1 MAHRIAFV
9 LVVLAALCGTGASG
23 QQPAA
28 GRAALHIVL
37 VLDGLRPDSINAT
50 DTPNLHRLRSEGVD
64 FASSH
69 SVFPT
74 VTRVN
79 ATSIASGM
87 YPDRHG
93 IMGNRIF
100 VPAVDPKR
108 AFNNDDAKL
117 LLRLGE
123 HITTA
128 PSLAEILH
136 GSADR
141 FVAVSSGSTGSALLL
156 APRAPGGMG
165 MVVNGGFTPGEQV
178 AFPKEDSAAILSR
191 FGPAP
196 KKGGA
201 TEPHDEPVAWAM
213 RVLSEYVIPELKP
226 RVVISWLTE
235 PDHTQH
241 AHGVGSPQA
250 LETIRRDDAQVGA
263 LLKRLGEL
271 GLAER
276 TDIMVVS
283 DHGFAQTVLDVN
295 VQQALLDAKLLSAE
309 ESDDVVLASSG
320 QAMAV
325 HVKGRDPKRIAAIA
339 AFLQAQ
345 PWCGV
350 VFTAGGPGTAEGKV
364 RGTFSL
370 EFVHLGGHP
379 RSPDIVFTFPWSSAR
394 NRFGV
399 PGTEGNIVSSG
410 ATGPVQVET
419 ANHGGIGP
427 WTVHNT
433 MLAWG
438 PDFKRGAVVRAP
450 ASNVDVAPTI
460 LHLLGRDE
468 AANAMQ
474 GRVLL
479 EALVG
484 GPDEDQ
490 VPVEMRSFEVE
501 NGPYRAVLQASRVEG
516 RIYVDKAWR
525 APAEAAAR

>member
-9 LVVLAALCGTGASG
+9 LLALAALCGNGVLA

-37 VLDGLRPDSINAT
+37 VLDGLRPDSINAA
-50 DTPNLHRLRSEGVD
+50 DTPNLHRLRTEGVD
-64 FASSH
+64 FPNSH
-69 SVFPT
+69 AVFPT

-79 ATSIASGM
+79 AASIASGM

-93 IMGNRIF
+93 IMGNQIF
-100 VPAVDPKR
+100 VPAVEAKH
-108 AFNNDDAKL
+108 AFSNDDAKL

-123 HITTA
+123 HITTT
-128 PSLAEILH
+128 PSLAEILQ
-136 GSADR
+136 GSGEK

-156 APRAPGGMG
+156 APRAPGGIG
-165 MVVNGGFTPGEQV
+165 MVINGDFSPGEQV
-178 AFPKEDSAAILSR
+178 AFPKEAGTAILSR

-201 TEPHDEPVAWAM
+201 SDAYDDSVAWAM
-213 RVLSEYVIPELKP
+213 RVLSEYVLPEVKP

-235 PDHTQH
+235 PDHIQH
-241 AHGVGSPQA
+241 GRGVGSPQA
-250 LETIRRDDAQVGA
+250 LDSIRRDDAQVGA
-263 LLKRLGEL
+263 LLKRLSEL
-271 GLAER
+271 GLADR

-295 VQQALLDAKLLSAE
+295 VQQALRDAKLLPAG

-325 HVKGRDPKRIAAIA
+325 HVKGRDPKRIAAIVE
-339 AFLQAQ
+339 FLQAQ

-350 VFTAGGPGTAEGKV
+350 IFTAGGPGAAEGRM
-364 RGTFSL
+364 RGTFAL
-370 EFVHLGGHP
+370 EFVHLGGHA

-394 NRFGV
+394 NRHGV
-399 PGTEGNIVSSG
+399 PGTEANIVASG
-410 ATGPVQVET
+410 PTGAVQVET

-438 PDFKRGAVVRAP
+438 PDFKHGVVVRTP
-450 ASNVDVAPTI
+450 ASNIDLAPTI
-460 LHLLGRDE
+460 LHLLGKDE

-484 GPDEDQ
+484 GPDEEQ
-490 VPVEMRSFEVE
+490 VPVEMRSFGVA
-501 NGPYRAVLQASRVEG
+501 NGSYSAVLQASRVEG

>member
-9 LVVLAALCGTGASG
+9 LVVLAALCGTGASA
-23 QQPAA
+23 QQSAA

-37 VLDGLRPDSINAT
+37 VIDGLRPDSINVT
-50 DTPNLHRLRSEGVD
+50 DTPNLYRLRTEGVE
-64 FASSH
+64 FAASH

-100 VPAVDPKR
+100 IPAVDPKR

-128 PSLAEILH
+128 PSLAEILQ
-136 GSADR
+136 GSADK

-156 APRAPGGMG
+156 APRAPGGIG
-165 MVVNGGFTPGEQV
+165 VVINGGFTPGEEV
-178 AFPKEDSAAILSR
+178 AFPKEASAAILAR

-201 TEPHDEPVAWAM
+201 TEAHDESVAWAM

-241 AHGVGSPQA
+241 ARGVGSPLA
-250 LETIRRDDAQVGA
+250 LETIRRDDAQVGM

-283 DHGFAQTVLDVN
+283 DHGFAQTALQVN
-295 VQQALLDAKLLSAE
+295 VQQALRDAKILSAE
-309 ESDDVVLASSG
+309 ESDDLVLASSG
-320 QAMAV
+320 QAMAL
-325 HVKGRDPKRIAAIA
+325 HVKGRDPKRIAAIVD
-339 AFLQAQ
+339 FLQAQ

-350 VFTAGGPGTAEGKV
+350 VFTAGGPGSAEGKV

-370 EFVHLGGHP
+370 EFVHLGGHA

-399 PGTEGNIVSSG
+399 PGSEGDIVASG
-410 ATGPVQVET
+410 TTGPVQVET

-438 PDFKRGAVVRAP
+438 PDFKRGAVVRAA

-460 LHLLGRDE
+460 LHLLGKDE
-468 AANAMQ
+468 AAAAMQ

-484 GPDEDQ
+484 GPDEEQ
-490 VPVEMRSFEVE
+490 VPVEMRSFAVS
-501 NGPYRAVLQASRVEG
+501 NGAYHAVLQASRVEG

-525 APAEAAAR
+525 VPAEAGAR